1 MLGTELDLESAACT
15 PSVGAQADASNHGLN
30 LAARLL
36 AARLLAARLLAAR
49 LLALSNTPTHTHP
62 NTHPP
67 KHTSTHPRLAST
79 ASIQLNFDCLEVV

>member
-36 AARLLAARLLAAR
+36 AARLLA
-49 LLALSNTPTHTHP
+49 LSITPTHTHP